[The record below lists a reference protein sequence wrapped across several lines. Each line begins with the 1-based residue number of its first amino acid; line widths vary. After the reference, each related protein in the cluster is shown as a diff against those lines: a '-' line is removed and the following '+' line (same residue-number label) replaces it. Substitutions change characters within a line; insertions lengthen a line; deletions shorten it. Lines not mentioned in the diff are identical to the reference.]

1 MTSNRT
7 GQPSQ
12 PVWSSPLRS
21 FSQDAA
27 QHPELYGPTH
37 VTVLPTYRCTAACA
51 QCCFESSPHV
61 SGQIPIDRI
70 LAYIDEAAS
79 SFPTL
84 KLVVFSGGEC
94 FLLRDDLDKAIS
106 RVTKLGLKS
115 RCVTNGYW
123 AASVHAA
130 EDRTA
135 CLKQAGLTEI
145 NFSTGVDHQRFV
157 PFDRVA
163 IGATTTAAAGIRTIV
178 AIEGYKESKFSAE
191 AALQHP
197 RIKDF
202 LESNP
207 ARGNLS
213 FFSNIWIPF
222 KSDAAISQDPS
233 LNRLSSE
240 NISPEGCDNVLENLV
255 ITPHERVS
263 SCCGLTFEHIPEM
276 KLGSARSESL
286 KELYFNQFD
295 DFIKIW
301 LRVEGPERILQFA
314 ASKNSKIV
322 FSTAF
327 THPCQACAEIFRNPD
342 VRETLRDSYQEK
354 IHDVIFRYKMIIN
367 LRGRSRPGKN
377 PSHGHPQVGF
387 GA

>member
-1 MTSNRT
+1 MHNASA
-7 GQPSQ
+7 
-12 PVWSSPLRS
+12 SSSSSAESSTFRS
-21 FSQDAA
+21 FSQDVA

-37 VTVLPTYRCTAACA
+37 VTILPTYRCTAACA
-51 QCCFESSPHV
+51 QCCFESSPHL
-61 SGQIPIDRI
+61 SGQIPIERI
-70 LAYIDEAAS
+70 LAYIDEAAA

-84 KLVVFSGGEC
+84 ELVVFSGGEC
-94 FLLRDDLDKAIS
+94 FLLREDLDKAIS
-106 RVTKLGLKS
+106 RVSRHGLMS

-123 AASVHAA
+123 AASPRAA
-130 EDRTA
+130 ESRA
-135 CLKQAGLTEI
+135 AALKQAGLTEI

-163 IGATTTAAAGIRTIV
+163 MGVAATAEAGIRTII
-178 AIEGYKESKFSAE
+178 AIEGYKESRFTIDT
-191 AALQHP
+191 ALQHP
-197 RIKDF
+197 RIKAF
-202 LESNP
+202 LESSP
-207 ARGNLS
+207 VRGNLS

-233 LNRLSSE
+233 LNRLSSK
-240 NISPEGCDNVLENLV
+240 NVSTEGCDNALENLV

-276 KLGSARSESL
+276 KLGMACEESL

-314 ASKNSKIV
+314 VSRNPKIK
-322 FSTAF
+322 FSTEF
-327 THPCQACAEIFRNPD
+327 THPCQSCVEIFRNPE
-342 VRETLRDSYQEK
+342 VRNALRDSYQEK
-354 IHDVIFRYKMIIN
+354 IHDVVFRYKMMIN
-367 LRGRSRPGKN
+367 LRGRSRPRRA
-377 PSHGHPQVGF
+377 PDPQSPQVGF